1 MIEQVKR
8 KEQMMKPTLQK
19 ENDANS
25 TAALNQESVAP
36 EVNIFETK
44 DGYVLEAEMPG
55 VSKEGLEITLEGSE
69 ITIAGHRQNEVV
81 VGAPLFR
88 ERALVDYRRVFELD
102 PAIDTAKIAAKM
114 NQGVLTLTL
123 PKSEKVQPR
132 KIAVN

>member
-1 MIEQVKR
+1 MKGTVQTEQRPATQARPEREYV
-8 KEQMMKPTLQK
+8 
-19 ENDANS
+19 S
-25 TAALNQESVAP
+25 P
-36 EVNIFETK
+36 EVNIYETK

-69 ITIAGHRQNEVV
+69 ITIVGHRQNEVV
-81 VGAPLFR
+81 AGAPLFQ

>member
-1 MIEQVKR
+1 MKGTVQTEQCPARQTRPEREYV
-8 KEQMMKPTLQK
+8 
-19 ENDANS
+19 S
-25 TAALNQESVAP
+25 P
-36 EVNIFETK
+36 EVNIYETK

-55 VSKEGLEITLEGSE
+55 VAKDGLEITLEGSE
-69 ITIAGHRQNEVV
+69 ITLVGHRQNEAVA
-81 VGAPLFR
+81 GEPLFR
-88 ERALVDYRRVFELD
+88 ERTLVDYRRIFELD